1 VVENFTRC
9 DEYSKM
15 RKDADYSIVTNAAFI
30 LKKSKYSRMRP
41 FEKVKLHK
49 TLFLLVAIALIFGYV
64 EQAMAKAEVSTECNA
79 KQDEPGTTVETDEDE
94 DLAFASC
101 QTAGPQFTNPDIGLL
116 DSDAHGTVAGFD
128 LNTLLSG
135 SVFAYGSDDNDVTT
149 EGGELITKAFTRWS
163 CTLRLDGGG
172 SLPESVNMTFS
183 AEGIVSCSLD
193 ETGESNAVNLALMIL
208 DIDVGEIE
216 EEPACDPVVGD
227 CSLFQRACG
236 GGQIELAALDWDD
249 ATFPEDST
257 YFLGKR
263 TVNVPLDNGSAIFS
277 VGMSLIAGA
286 NRGRGAVSSIVSMNS
301 IELPDGSTP
310 ESQGFDVIF
319 DCGTRPPP
327 SPDSTTARCPGGETN
342 DFDGDGLL
350 DCWETDGIDFNNDG
364 QIDFDLPAMGADPE
378 RKDVFVEID
387 WMAQH
392 KPNPDA
398 LEMVRQRFQ
407 NAPVDCEPDGSNC
420 KGVNLHILV
429 DEQAVAHSDELS
441 FASCT
446 NASSKVPDFD
456 EVKRDSFGTA
466 AERNDPNS
474 ENILNA
480 KRLVYRYALFAHNLL
495 GLDGTSGCAE
505 LPGNDFVITLGS
517 WTKIK
522 GHGIGTT
529 DQQAGTFMHE
539 LGHTLGLRHGGGDN
553 INCKPNYLSVMSYT
567 HQIDN
572 NYVFGR
578 VLDYSRSNLAT
589 LNENSLNEV
598 FGIGGLPNLK
608 TAYGPFP
615 ALMSLADMAIDWNRN
630 GNATDMNVFADINHL
645 SSSNFGCNGVGT
657 ILKGYDDWRN
667 LQYNF
672 RASSD
677 FIDDVRLT
685 GEGLNPL
692 NLSEEMESSPDTD
705 GDGVVNII
713 DNCAEVGNPDQT
725 DTNQDGIGDACEGMN
740 VGAEGGGCSIASIGS
755 APSIPLYLLAP
766 VFIVITGL
774 LRKRRKRGNKGD
786 AAL

>member
-1 VVENFTRC
+1 
-9 DEYSKM
+9 
-15 RKDADYSIVTNAAFI
+15 
-30 LKKSKYSRMRP
+30 MRP
-41 FEKVKLHK
+41 FEKIKLKK
-49 TLFLLVAIALIFGYV
+49 TLLLLLVAIGLLFGYV
-64 EQAMAKAEVSTECNA
+64 DQAMAKAEVSTECDA
-79 KQDEPGTTVETDEDE
+79 KEDEPAMIVETDEDE

-128 LNTLLSG
+128 LNALLSG
-135 SVFAYGSDDNDVTT
+135 SVFAYGSDDNDVSR
-149 EGGELITKAFTRWS
+149 EGGEVITRAFTRWS

-172 SLPESVNMTFS
+172 SLPESVSMTFS

-216 EEPACDPVVGD
+216 DEPACDPVVGD

-236 GGQIELAALDWDD
+236 GDQIELAALDWDV

-263 TVNVPLDNGSAIFS
+263 TVNIPLDNDSANFS
-277 VGMSLIAGA
+277 VGMRLIAGA

-301 IELPDGSTP
+301 IELPDGNTP
-310 ESQGFDVIF
+310 ESQGFDVTF

-387 WMAQH
+387 WMPQH
-392 KPNPDA
+392 KPNNEA
-398 LEMVRQRFQ
+398 LDMVKERFE
-407 NAPVDCEPDGSNC
+407 NGPVDCAPDGSNC
-420 KGVNLHILV
+420 QGVNLHILV
-429 DEQAVAHSDELS
+429 DEEAVPHSVELS

-446 NASSKVPDFD
+446 SASSQVPDFD
-456 EVKRDSFGTA
+456 EVKANRFGTA
-466 AERNDPNS
+466 AERNDANS

-480 KRLVYRYALFAHNLL
+480 RRLVYRYALFAHNLL
-495 GLDGTSGCAE
+495 GLGGTSGCAE

-517 WTKIK
+517 WTQIN
-522 GHGIGTT
+522 GHGVGTV

-539 LGHTLGLRHGGGDN
+539 LGHTLNLRHGGGDN

-572 NYVFGR
+572 HYIHGR
-578 VLDYSRSNLAT
+578 VLDYSSSNLAT

-598 FGIGGLPNLK
+598 FGIGGPPDLK

-615 ALMSLADMAIDWNRN
+615 AAMSSAGVAIDWNRN
-630 GNATDMNVFADINHL
+630 GNDMDMNVSADINRL
-645 SSSNFGCNGVGT
+645 SNTNSGCTGAEA
-657 ILKGYDDWRN
+657 ILKGHDDWRN

-677 FIDDVRLT
+677 FLDDVRLT
-685 GEGLNPL
+685 GEGINPL
-692 NLSEEMESSPDTD
+692 NLDQEMESSPDTD

-713 DNCAEVGNPDQT
+713 DNCAEVANPDQMDT
-725 DTNQDGIGDACEGMN
+725 DQDGLGDACARMDSG
-740 VGAEGGGCSIASIGS
+740 VGGGGCSVASVGTTS
-755 APSIPLYLLAP
+755 SIPLYLLIP
-766 VFIVITGL
+766 VFILFRRV
-774 LRKRRKRGNKGD
+774 LRKCR
-786 AAL
+786 

>member
-1 VVENFTRC
+1 M
-9 DEYSKM
+9 S
-15 RKDADYSIVTNAAFI
+15 
-30 LKKSKYSRMRP
+30 P
-41 FEKVKLHK
+41 FEKIKLK
-49 TLFLLVAIALIFGYV
+49 KIFLILLVAIGLHFGYV
-64 EQAMAKAEVSTECNA
+64 KQAMAKAEVSTECDA
-79 KQDEPGTTVETDEDE
+79 KEDEPAQTVETDEDE

-135 SVFAYGSDDNDVTT
+135 SVFAYGSDDNDVSR
-149 EGGELITKAFTRWS
+149 EGGEVITRAFTRWS
-163 CTLRLDGGG
+163 CTLRLNGGG
-172 SLPESVNMTFS
+172 SLPDSVNMTFS

-216 EEPACDPVVGD
+216 DEPACDPVVGD

-236 GGQIELAALDWDD
+236 GDQIELAALDWDD

-263 TVNVPLDNGSAIFS
+263 TVNVPLENGSAAFS
-277 VGMSLIAGA
+277 VGMRLIAGA
-286 NRGRGAVSSIVSMNS
+286 NRGRGAVSSIVTMNS

-310 ESQGFDVIF
+310 ESHGFDVTF
-319 DCGTRPPP
+319 DCGTKPPP
-327 SPDSTTARCPGGETN
+327 SPNLTTARCPGGETK

-392 KPNPDA
+392 KPDSKA
-398 LEMVRQRFQ
+398 LDMVKEGFE

-420 KGVNLHILV
+420 KGINLHLLV
-429 DEQAVAHSDELS
+429 DEEAMAHSDDLS
-441 FASCT
+441 FAGCT
-446 NASSKVPDFD
+446 DASPQVPDFD
-456 EVKRDSFGTA
+456 QIKAKSFGTA

-480 KRLVYRYALFAHNLL
+480 KHLVYRYALFAHNLL
-495 GLDGTSGCAE
+495 GLDGTSGCGE
-505 LPGNDFVITLGS
+505 LPGNDFVVTLGS
-517 WTKIK
+517 WAKIK
-522 GHGIGTT
+522 GHQVGTV

-553 INCKPNYLSVMSYT
+553 INCKPNYLSVMSYSQ
-567 HQIDN
+567 QIDN
-572 NYVFGR
+572 YKIIGR

-589 LNENSLNEV
+589 LDESSLNEA
-598 FGIGGLPNLK
+598 FGIGGAPDLK
-608 TAYGPFP
+608 TAYGPSP
-615 ALMSLADMAIDWNRN
+615 SLMSLADMAIDWNRN
-630 GNATDMNVFADINHL
+630 GNATDMNVSADINNL
-645 SSSNFGCNGVGT
+645 DNGNSPCTGFGAV
-657 ILKGYDDWRN
+657 LKGHDDWRN

-677 FIDDVRLT
+677 FLDDVRLT
-685 GEGLNPL
+685 GEGNPL
-692 NLSEEMESSPDTD
+692 NLSEAMKTSPDTD

-713 DNCAEVGNPDQT
+713 DNCVEVANPDQT

-740 VGAEGGGCSIASIGS
+740 LGAEGGGGCSIASIGS

-766 VFIVITGL
+766 VFIVITRL
-774 LRKRRKRGNKGD
+774 LRKKKKHRNKCNGVPRFPPVT
-786 AAL
+786 

>member
-1 VVENFTRC
+1 M
-9 DEYSKM
+9 S
-15 RKDADYSIVTNAAFI
+15 
-30 LKKSKYSRMRP
+30 P
-41 FEKVKLHK
+41 FEKIKMEK
-49 TLFLLVAIALIFGYV
+49 TFLVLLLAIGLLFGYV
-64 EQAMAKAEVSTECNA
+64 DQAMAKAEVSTECDA
-79 KQDEPGTTVETDEDE
+79 KEDEPAMTVETDEDE

-128 LNTLLSG
+128 LNALLSG
-135 SVFAYGSDDNDVTT
+135 SVFAYGSDDNDVSR
-149 EGGELITKAFTRWS
+149 EGGEVITRAFTRWS
-163 CTLRLDGGG
+163 CTLRIDGGG
-172 SLPESVNMTFS
+172 SLPESVSMTFS

-216 EEPACDPVVGD
+216 DEPACDPVVGD

-236 GGQIELAALDWDD
+236 GDQIELAALDWDV

-263 TVNVPLDNGSAIFS
+263 TVNIPLENGSAAFS
-277 VGMSLIAGA
+277 VGMRLIAGA
-286 NRGRGAVSSIVSMNS
+286 NRGRGAVSSIVTMNS
-301 IELPDGSTP
+301 IELPDGNTP
-310 ESQGFDVIF
+310 ESQGFDVTF
-319 DCGTRPPP
+319 DCGTTPPP
-327 SPDSTTARCPGGETN
+327 SPNLTTARCPGGETN

-392 KPNPDA
+392 KPNNEA
-398 LEMVRQRFQ
+398 LDIVKEKFE

-420 KGVNLHILV
+420 KGVNLHLLV
-429 DEQAVAHSDELS
+429 DEEAVAHSDELS

-446 NASSKVPDFD
+446 NASSQVPDYD
-456 EVKRDSFGTA
+456 EVKAKSFGTA

-495 GLDGTSGCAE
+495 GLGGTSGCAE

-517 WTKIK
+517 WTKIQ
-522 GHGIGTT
+522 GHGVGTA

-572 NYVFGR
+572 HYIFGR
-578 VLDYSRSNLAT
+578 VLDYSGSNLAT
-589 LNENSLNEV
+589 LDKNSLNEV
-598 FGIGGLPNLK
+598 VGIGGPPDLK

-615 ALMSLADMAIDWNRN
+615 ALTSFADMAIDWNRN
-630 GNATDMNVFADINHL
+630 GNATDMNVSADINRL
-645 SSSNFGCNGVGT
+645 SNNDFGCSGVGAV
-657 ILKGYDDWRN
+657 LKGHDDWRN

-677 FIDDVRLT
+677 FLDEVRLT

-692 NLSEEMESSPDTD
+692 NLDQEMTSSPDTD

-713 DNCAEVGNPDQT
+713 DNCAEVNNPDQM
-725 DTNQDGIGDACEGMN
+725 DTNQDGIGDACERMN
-740 VGAEGGGCSIASIGS
+740 LGAGGGGCSVASIGS

-766 VFIVITGL
+766 VFIVISRS
-774 LRKRRKRGNKGD
+774 LRKKKKRRNKGD
-786 AAL
+786 ATL

>member
-1 VVENFTRC
+1 M
-9 DEYSKM
+9 S
-15 RKDADYSIVTNAAFI
+15 
-30 LKKSKYSRMRP
+30 P
-41 FEKVKLHK
+41 FEKIKLK
-49 TLFLLVAIALIFGYV
+49 KIFLILLVAIGLHFGYV
-64 EQAMAKAEVSTECNA
+64 KQAMAKAEVSTECDA
-79 KQDEPGTTVETDEDE
+79 KEDEPAQTVETDEDE

-135 SVFAYGSDDNDVTT
+135 SVFAYGSDDNDVSR
-149 EGGELITKAFTRWS
+149 EGGEVITRAFTRWS
-163 CTLRLDGGG
+163 CTLRLNGGG
-172 SLPESVNMTFS
+172 SLPDSVNMTFS

-216 EEPACDPVVGD
+216 DEPACDPVVGD

-236 GGQIELAALDWDD
+236 GDQIELAALDWDD
-249 ATFPEDST
+249 STFPEDST

-263 TVNVPLDNGSAIFS
+263 TVSVPLENGSAAFS
-277 VGMSLIAGA
+277 VGMRLIAGA
-286 NRGRGAVSSIVSMNS
+286 NRGRGAVSSIVTMNS

-310 ESQGFDVIF
+310 ESHGFDVTF
-319 DCGTRPPP
+319 DCGTKPPP
-327 SPDSTTARCPGGETN
+327 SPNLTTARCPGGETK

-364 QIDFDLPAMGADPE
+364 QIDFDLPAMEADPE

-392 KPNPDA
+392 KPDSKA
-398 LEMVRQRFQ
+398 LDMVKEGFE

-420 KGVNLHILV
+420 KGINLHLLV
-429 DEQAVAHSDELS
+429 DEEAMTHSDDLS
-441 FASCT
+441 FAGCT
-446 NASSKVPDFD
+446 DASPQVPDFD
-456 EVKRDSFGTA
+456 QIKAKSFGTA

-474 ENILNA
+474 KNILNA
-480 KRLVYRYALFAHNLL
+480 KHLVYRYALFAHNLL
-495 GLDGTSGCAE
+495 GLDGTSGCGE
-505 LPGNDFVITLGS
+505 LPGNDFVVTLGS
-517 WTKIK
+517 WAKIK
-522 GHGIGTT
+522 GHQVGTV

-553 INCKPNYLSVMSYT
+553 INCKPNYLSVMSYSQ
-567 HQIDN
+567 QIDN
-572 NYVFGR
+572 YKIIGR

-589 LNENSLNEV
+589 LDESSLNEA
-598 FGIGGLPNLK
+598 FGIGGAPDLK
-608 TAYGPFP
+608 TAYGPSP
-615 ALMSLADMAIDWNRN
+615 SQMSLADMAIDWNRN
-630 GNATDMNVFADINHL
+630 GNATDMNVSADINNL
-645 SSSNFGCNGVGT
+645 DNGNSPCTGFGAV
-657 ILKGYDDWRN
+657 LKGHDDWRN

-677 FIDDVRLT
+677 FLDDVRLT
-685 GEGLNPL
+685 GEGNPL
-692 NLSEEMESSPDTD
+692 NLSEAMKTSPDTD

-713 DNCAEVGNPDQT
+713 DNCVEVANPDQT

-740 VGAEGGGCSIASIGS
+740 LGAEGGGGCSIASIGS

-766 VFIVITGL
+766 VFIVITRL
-774 LRKRRKRGNKGD
+774 LRKKKKHRNKCNGVPRFPPVT
-786 AAL
+786 